1 MAKEIIY
8 LTQEGFV
15 KLQAELVELKD
26 VKRIDIAEKLK
37 EAISFWDLS
46 ENSEY
51 EEARNEQAQVEKK
64 ILDLEDQLKRAE
76 IITED
81 SHSWD
86 SIGMGSVVVIQ
97 KAWSSEKE
105 TYKIVGTTEANILAE
120 LAMISNDSPIGKA
133 MMWKKKWQ
141 KVKLKAPAWDLE
153 YEVISVK

>member
-8 LTQEGFV
+8 LTQEGFI
-15 KLQAELVELKD
+15 KLQAELVDLKD

-64 ILDLEDQLKRAE
+64 IVDLEDQLKRVE

-86 SIGMGSVVVIQ
+86 SIGMGSDVVIQ
-97 KAWSSEKE
+97 KYDRKR
-105 TYKIVGTTEANILAE
+105 K
-120 LAMISNDSPIGKA
+120 KA
-133 MMWKKKWQ
+133 TR
-141 KVKLKAPAWDLE
+141 
-153 YEVISVK
+153 